1 MVGLSML
8 PTLQWNAMNVIQLDQ
23 ISKTFGLGNGSTN
36 ALNGVTLNVPK
47 GEFLVIMGP
56 SGSGKSSLLNIIGLL
71 DQPDEG
77 EYKLD
82 GHDVAFL
89 SQRRR
94 AKIRRNHIGFI
105 FQNFNLIGRMNILE
119 NVSLPLLYRGVST
132 LKRYER
138 ASEILKY
145 LGIQEKEYYL
155 PNQLSGGQL
164 QRAAIA
170 RAMVNRPSIVLADE
184 PTGNLD
190 TAATKIIMAAL
201 KEIHAAGNTIVMVTH
216 NPDLAAYGD
225 RVIKMIDGKIDEE
238 FIGTSITKEL
248 EEQRKEAAEIVETAT
263 NNAIEAKRSQSM
275 MGKVGSSKMQKAKS
289 KKTPAVKSN
298 VDKKRTATKKTPVK
312 RKANK

>member
-1 MVGLSML
+1 
-8 PTLQWNAMNVIQLDQ
+8 MNVIELDS
-23 ISKTFGLGNGSTN
+23 ISKTFGLGNGATL
-36 ALNGVTLNVPK
+36 ALKSISLSVPK

-56 SGSGKSSLLNIIGLL
+56 SGSGKSTLLNIIGLL
-71 DQPDEG
+71 DQPDDG
-77 EYKLD
+77 EYKLSSR
-82 GHDVAFL
+82 DVAFL

-119 NVSLPLLYRGVST
+119 NVSLPLMYKGVST
-132 LKRYER
+132 VKRYER

-190 TAATKIIMAAL
+190 TQATKIIMAAL
-201 KEIHAAGNTIVMVTH
+201 KEIHEAGNTIVMVTH
-216 NPDLAAYGD
+216 NPDLAAYAE
-225 RVIKMIDGKIDEE
+225 RVIKMLDGKIEE
-238 FIGTSITKEL
+238 ELTGAALEKEL
-248 EEQRKEAAEIVETAT
+248 RAQRKEASEIVKTAKSP
-263 NNAIEAKRSQSM
+263 AIVTMKRKKQKVKS
-275 MGKVGSSKMQKAKS
+275 GKKKDSSKQQIANRKTRKKGAK
-289 KKTPAVKSN
+289 K
-298 VDKKRTATKKTPVK
+298 
-312 RKANK
+312 

>member
-1 MVGLSML
+1 
-8 PTLQWNAMNVIQLDQ
+8 MNVIALNQ
-23 ISKTFGLGNGSTN
+23 ISRTFGLGNGATR
-36 ALNGVTLNVPK
+36 ALDDVSLSVPK

-56 SGSGKSSLLNIIGLL
+56 SGSGKSTMLNIIGLL
-71 DQPDEG
+71 DQPDMG
-77 EYKLD
+77 EYKLN
-82 GHDVAFL
+82 GRDVAFL

-119 NVSLPLLYRGVST
+119 NVSLPLMYRGVS
-132 LKRYER
+132 LVKRYER

-190 TAATKIIMAAL
+190 TKATKIIMTAL
-201 KEIHAAGNTIVMVTH
+201 KEIHDAGNTIIMVTH

-225 RVIKMIDGKIDEE
+225 RVIKMLDGKIVEE
-238 FIGTSITKEL
+238 YTGTKLTKEL
-248 EEQRKEAAEIVETAT
+248 TAQRKEADELVKDVTKLTA
-263 NNAIEAKRSQSM
+263 AK
-275 MGKVGSSKMQKAKS
+275 SKEQKAKS
-289 KKTPAVKSN
+289 NSKN
-298 VDKKRTATKKTPVK
+298 
-312 RKANK
+312 RKAETVKNARSKKGTSK

>member
-1 MVGLSML
+1 MS
-8 PTLQWNAMNVIQLDQ
+8 VIELNQ
-23 ISKTFGLGNGSTN
+23 ISRTFGLGNGATL
-36 ALNGVTLNVPK
+36 ALDTISLSVPK

-56 SGSGKSSLLNIIGLL
+56 SGSGKSTMLNIIGLL

-77 EYKLD
+77 EYKLN
-82 GHDVAFL
+82 GKDVAFL

-105 FQNFNLIGRMNILE
+105 FQNFNLIGRMNVLE
-119 NVSLPLLYRGVST
+119 NVSLPLMYKGVSLT
-132 LKRYER
+132 KRYER

-190 TAATKIIMAAL
+190 TKATKIIMAAL
-201 KEIHAAGNTIVMVTH
+201 KEIHAAGNTIIMVTH

-225 RVIKMIDGKIDEE
+225 RVVKMLDGKIIEE
-238 FIGTSITKEL
+238 YTGAKLAKEL
-248 EEQRKEAAEIVETAT
+248 SAQRKEADEIVQA
-263 NNAIEAKRSQSM
+263 ASK
-275 MGKVGSSKMQKAKS
+275 GKELRAESKAGTKS
-289 KKTPAVKSN
+289 GNKKKEIRN
-298 VDKKRTATKKTPVK
+298 TKKKPVK
-312 RKANK
+312 KGAKK

>member
-1 MVGLSML
+1 
-8 PTLQWNAMNVIQLDQ
+8 
-23 ISKTFGLGNGSTN
+23 
-36 ALNGVTLNVPK
+36 
-47 GEFLVIMGP
+47 MGP
-56 SGSGKSSLLNIIGLL
+56 SGSGKSTLLNIIGLL

-82 GHDVAFL
+82 GKDVAFL
-89 SQRRR
+89 SHRRR

-119 NVSLPLLYRGVST
+119 NVSLPLLYRGIST
-132 LKRYER
+132 MKRYER

-190 TAATKIIMAAL
+190 TKATKLIMAAL

-225 RVIKMIDGKIDEE
+225 RVVKMLDGRIEE
-238 FIGTSITKEL
+238 VLTGSSITKEL
-248 EEQRKEAAEIVETAT
+248 KEQRKEAAEIVEAAKIPTAT
-263 NNAIEAKRSQSM
+263 PKK
-275 MGKVGSSKMQKAKS
+275 KVVTKKAANTKKSRRPAS
-289 KKTPAVKSN
+289 KKKPVN
-298 VDKKRTATKKTPVK
+298 KKRAKK
-312 RKANK
+312 

>member
-1 MVGLSML
+1 
-8 PTLQWNAMNVIQLDQ
+8 MNVIELDT
-23 ISKTFGLGNGSTN
+23 ISRTFGLGNGATA
-36 ALNGVTLNVPK
+36 ALRGISLAVPK

-56 SGSGKSSLLNIIGLL
+56 SGSGKSTLLNIIGLL
-71 DQPDEG
+71 DQPDDG
-77 EYKLD
+77 EYKLS
-82 GHDVAFL
+82 GRDVAFL

-119 NVSLPLLYRGVST
+119 NVSLPLMYKGIST
-132 LKRYER
+132 VKRYER

-190 TAATKIIMAAL
+190 TKATKIIMAAL
-201 KEIHAAGNTIVMVTH
+201 KEIHEAGNTIIMVTH
-216 NPDLAAYGD
+216 NPDLAAYAD
-225 RVIKMIDGKIDEE
+225 RVIKMVDGKIEE
-238 FIGTSITKEL
+238 EL
-248 EEQRKEAAEIVETAT
+248 TGSALAKALQLEKKEAAEIVETAK
-263 NNAIEAKRSQSM
+263 NEAIEPKSKQHSGKAKPKQSSD
-275 MGKVGSSKMQKAKS
+275 KKKPKKKPQKS
-289 KKTPAVKSN
+289 KKGS
-298 VDKKRTATKKTPVK
+298 KK
-312 RKANK
+312 

>member
-1 MVGLSML
+1 
-8 PTLQWNAMNVIQLDQ
+8 MNVIELDA
-23 ISKTFGLGNGSTN
+23 ISRTFGLGNGATQ
-36 ALNGVTLNVPK
+36 ALRGVSLNVPK

-56 SGSGKSSLLNIIGLL
+56 SGSGKSTLLNIVGLL

-77 EYKLD
+77 EYKLN
-82 GHDVAFL
+82 GRDVAFL

-105 FQNFNLIGRMNILE
+105 FQNFNLIGRMNVLE
-119 NVSLPLLYRGVST
+119 NVSLPLLYKGVST
-132 LKRYER
+132 VKRYER

-190 TAATKIIMAAL
+190 TKATKIIMTAL
-201 KEIHAAGNTIVMVTH
+201 KEIHEAGNTIVMVTH
-216 NPDLAAYGD
+216 NPDLAAYAD
-225 RVIKMIDGKIDEE
+225 RVIKMLDGKIEE
-238 FIGTSITKEL
+238 ELTGSALKKEL
-248 EEQRKEAAEIVETAT
+248 SAQRKEASEIASAAHTKPA
-263 NNAIEAKRSQSM
+263 APKKKIPAKTTR
-275 MGKVGSSKMQKAKS
+275 KKTS
-289 KKTPAVKSN
+289 KKAS
-298 VDKKRTATKKTPVK
+298 KK
-312 RKANK
+312 

>member
-1 MVGLSML
+1 
-8 PTLQWNAMNVIQLDQ
+8 MNVIELSQ
-23 ISKTFGLGNGSTN
+23 ISRTFGLGNGATS
-36 ALNGVTLNVPK
+36 ALENISLTVPK

-56 SGSGKSSLLNIIGLL
+56 SGSGKSTLLNIIGLL

-82 GHDVAFL
+82 GRYVAFL
-89 SQRRR
+89 SQRRQ
-94 AKIRRNHIGFI
+94 AKIRRNNIGFI
-105 FQNFNLIGRMNILE
+105 FQNFNLISRLNVLE
-119 NVSLPLLYRGVST
+119 NVSLPLLYKGIST

-155 PNQLSGGQL
+155 PSQLSGGQL

-190 TAATKIIMAAL
+190 TKATKVIMSAL
-201 KEIHAAGNTIVMVTH
+201 REIHEAGNTIIMVTH

-225 RVIKMIDGKIDEE
+225 RVIKMVDGNIEEE
-238 FIGTSITKEL
+238 FTGELMRKLIEEERKDASIKA
-248 EEQRKEAAEIVETAT
+248 RVAKDS
-263 NNAIEAKRSQSM
+263 AIEPQSKSKNSTKKSPKKSKSS
-275 MGKVGSSKMQKAKS
+275 GRKKSSKG
-289 KKTPAVKSN
+289 
-298 VDKKRTATKKTPVK
+298 
-312 RKANK
+312 RKNA

>member
-1 MVGLSML
+1 
-8 PTLQWNAMNVIQLDQ
+8 MNVIQLDQ
-23 ISKTFGLGNGSTN
+23 ISRTFGLGNGATS
-36 ALNGVTLNVPK
+36 ALNGISLTVPK
-47 GEFLVIMGP
+47 GEFLIVMGP
-56 SGSGKSSLLNIIGLL
+56 SGSGKSTLLNIIGLL

-82 GHDVAFL
+82 DKDVAFL

-132 LKRYER
+132 VKRYER

-190 TAATKIIMAAL
+190 TQATKIIMAAL
-201 KEIHAAGNTIVMVTH
+201 KEIHEAGNTIIMVTH

-225 RVIKMIDGKIDEE
+225 RVIKMLDGKVVEE
-238 FIGTSITKEL
+238 FTGASKSKEL
-248 EEQRKEAAEIVETAT
+248 KEQKKEAEEIVAS
-263 NNAIEAKRSQSM
+263 AKNLS
-275 MGKVGSSKMQKAKS
+275 SSKPKTKKKSTAKPKKAPTKKKVVTKKSS
-289 KKTPAVKSN
+289 KKG
-298 VDKKRTATKKTPVK
+298 KKK
-312 RKANK
+312 

>member
-1 MVGLSML
+1 
-8 PTLQWNAMNVIQLDQ
+8 MNVIELNQ
-23 ISKTFGLGNGSTN
+23 ISRTFGLGNGATQ
-36 ALNGVTLNVPK
+36 ALDDVSLRVPR

-56 SGSGKSSLLNIIGLL
+56 SGSGKSTMLNIIGLL
-71 DQPDEG
+71 DQPDQG
-77 EYKLD
+77 DYKLN
-82 GHDVAFL
+82 GRDVAFL

-105 FQNFNLIGRMNILE
+105 FQNFNLISRMNILE
-119 NVSLPLLYRGVST
+119 NVSLPLMYRGVS
-132 LKRYER
+132 LVKRYER

-190 TAATKIIMAAL
+190 TKATKIIMAAL
-201 KEIHAAGNTIVMVTH
+201 KEIHEAGNTIIMVTH

-225 RVIKMIDGKIDEE
+225 RVIKMLDGKIIEE
-238 FIGTSITKEL
+238 FTGTKLTKEL
-248 EEQRKEAAEIVETAT
+248 SAQRKEADEIVKDA
-263 NNAIEAKRSQSM
+263 
-275 MGKVGSSKMQKAKS
+275 SKPSAAKS
-289 KKTPAVKSN
+289 KKSKLKSSSKKNETAKKAVS
-298 VDKKRTATKKTPVK
+298 KKGT
-312 RKANK
+312 NK

>member
-1 MVGLSML
+1 
-8 PTLQWNAMNVIQLDQ
+8 MNVIELNQ
-23 ISKTFGLGNGSTN
+23 ISRTFGLGNGATT
-36 ALNGVTLNVPK
+36 ALENISMTVPK

-56 SGSGKSSLLNIIGLL
+56 SGSGKSTLLNIIGLL

-82 GHDVAFL
+82 GRYVAFL
-89 SQRRR
+89 SQRRQ
-94 AKIRRNHIGFI
+94 AKIRRNNIGFI
-105 FQNFNLIGRMNILE
+105 FQNFNLISRLNILE
-119 NVSLPLLYRGVST
+119 NVSLPLLYKGVST

-155 PNQLSGGQL
+155 PSQLSGGQL

-190 TAATKIIMAAL
+190 TKATKVIMAAL
-201 KEIHAAGNTIVMVTH
+201 REIHEAGNTIIMVTH

-225 RVIKMIDGKIDEE
+225 RVIKMVDGNIEEE
-238 FIGTSITKEL
+238 FTGELMRKLLEQERKDASIKARVAKES
-248 EEQRKEAAEIVETAT
+248 
-263 NNAIEAKRSQSM
+263 AIEPQNKN
-275 MGKVGSSKMQKAKS
+275 KNSSKKSSKKS
-289 KKTPAVKSN
+289 KSGGRKKSN
-298 VDKKRTATKKTPVK
+298 KGRNNV
-312 RKANK
+312 

>member
-1 MVGLSML
+1 
-8 PTLQWNAMNVIQLDQ
+8 MNVIELTE
-23 ISKTFGLGNGSTN
+23 ISRIFGLGNGATK
-36 ALNGVTLNVPK
+36 ALKGVSLKVPK

-56 SGSGKSSLLNIIGLL
+56 SGSGKSTLLNIIGLL
-71 DQPDEG
+71 DQPDDG

-82 GHDVAFL
+82 GRDVAFL

-105 FQNFNLIGRMNILE
+105 FQNFNLIGRMNVLE
-119 NVSLPLLYRGVST
+119 NVSLPLLYKGIST
-132 LKRYER
+132 IKRYER

-190 TAATKIIMAAL
+190 TKATKLIMAAL

-225 RVIKMIDGKIDEE
+225 RVIKMLDGQIVEE
-238 FIGTSITKEL
+238 LTGSLIAKDLKE
-248 EEQRKEAAEIVETAT
+248 QKKEAEEIVKAAT
-263 NNAIEAKRSQSM
+263 SPVISTK
-275 MGKVGSSKMQKAKS
+275 QKAKS
-289 KKTPAVKSN
+289 KNKTKNS
-298 VDKKRTATKKTPVK
+298 KKQVTSTKTRKKATKSKVRTG
-312 RKANK
+312 AQND

>member
-1 MVGLSML
+1 
-8 PTLQWNAMNVIQLDQ
+8 MNVIELTEV
-23 ISKTFGLGNGSTN
+23 SRVFGLGNGATK
-36 ALNGVTLNVPK
+36 ALRGVTLSVPK
-47 GEFLVIMGP
+47 GQFLVIMGP
-56 SGSGKSSLLNIIGLL
+56 SGSGKSTLLNIIGLL
-71 DQPDEG
+71 DQPDDG

-82 GHDVAFL
+82 GKDVAFI

-155 PNQLSGGQL
+155 PSQLSGGQL

-190 TAATKIIMAAL
+190 TKATKVIMAAL
-201 KEIHAAGNTIVMVTH
+201 KEIHEAGNTIVMVTH
-216 NPDLAAYGD
+216 NPNLAAYAD
-225 RVIKMIDGKIDEE
+225 RVITMLDGQIDEE
-238 FIGTSITKEL
+238 FTGASIAKEL
-248 EEQRKEAAEIVETAT
+248 NQQKKESEEIVPAAH
-263 NNAIEAKRSQSM
+263 NGAIEPQKKALKKSTKSTTKKKPSAKKKPQ
-275 MGKVGSSKMQKAKS
+275 GS
-289 KKTPAVKSN
+289 KK
-298 VDKKRTATKKTPVK
+298 
-312 RKANK
+312 